1 MYTFLF
7 HAALLVLGLAFA
19 LCWSSRER
27 DRFEREL
34 FAREGDR

>member
-1 MYTFLF
+1 MYTLLF

-27 DRFEREL
+27 DAFEREL
-34 FAREGDR
+34 FADWRDR